1 MGAEMNEREALKLAL
16 EALDCICSPLHVR
29 EITKVGN
36 AMKAIKETLSQPEQE
51 SDDLTI
57 AYMTGFHDGKNKDA
71 SQPKPE
77 QEPVAWRSWNDKD
90 KFGFWDTK
98 SEAESW
104 CDLDFDSEPL
114 YTAPPQRTWVGL
126 DDEDMKELRD
136 ANFDLLYGARWAERK
151 LREKNGG

>member
-36 AMKAIKETLSQPEQE
+36 AMKAIKETLSQLEQE

-57 AYMTGFHDGKNKDA
+57 AYMSGFHDGKNKNA
-71 SQPKPE
+71 
-77 QEPVAWRSWNDKD
+77 
-90 KFGFWDTK
+90 
-98 SEAESW
+98 
-104 CDLDFDSEPL
+104 
-114 YTAPPQRTWVGL
+114 PQRTWVGL
-126 DDEDMKELRD
+126 TDEEKHDCYLRID
-136 ANFDLLYGARWAERK
+136 VWSRCVEMVEAK